1 MGFLGQKLQQ
11 IRTLGSKAGEVVKH
25 LGTKAIQVVRKV
37 IDTPLLKDFSP
48 AAKAFLERSGDAI
61 IKSIQV
67 CRTPLSQALNK
78 LVDTITSG
86 KWEEAK
92 KSLNM
97 DKLYHTYMR
106 ICYQAVPAVGAE
118 PLETKAVILE
128 KNDRPQF
135 TPSKPNATRS
145 NEEHVQVTVRDG
157 LTISKMMEN
166 AIKKVGNTRF
176 FVYDA
181 FSTNC
186 QCFVKDCLTS
196 SPQINYSPQVNAFTV
211 QNVQALVEKQPWYV
225 RIIAKGAT
233 DLVNKAKHAYEEIP
247 DVVEP
252 EQD

>member
-11 IRTLGSKAGEVVKH
+11 IRTLGSKAGEAIKH
-25 LGTKAIQVVRKV
+25 LGHKAIQVVRKV

-67 CRTPLSQALNK
+67 CRTPLSAALNK
-78 LVDTITSG
+78 LVDTVTSG

-106 ICYQAVPAVGAE
+106 ICYDD
-118 PLETKAVILE
+118 KAVILE

-135 TPSKPNATRS
+135 TPSKPNATRT